1 MISLEIFIARLARH
15 LRRKCWSWRLV
26 VPADFL
32 EVITNVLLVK
42 RFLRA
47 PGLVLVRRPEAGSI
61 WCQNFVSKSNSL
73 RRSPE
78 LELRI
83 RDDDAP
89 PPRIIRSLA
98 VNLQTQISQLPTEFR
113 THQLRHLLE
122 RNVLVM
128 ARGGLGRRN
137 GGWLRKPV
145 GLS

>member
-1 MISLEIFIARLARH
+1 PGEAQRRLEMFFALRTRR
-15 LRRKCWSWRLV
+15 LRRKRWGWPPLN
-26 VPADFL
+26 PADFL
-32 EVITNVLLVK
+32 EGITNVLLVK

-47 PGLVLVRRPEAGSI
+47 PGLVLVRRPEAGRI
-61 WCQNFVSKSNSL
+61 RRQNFVSQSNSL

-83 RDDDAP
+83 RNDDAP
-89 PPRIIRSLA
+89 LPRIIRSLA

-128 ARGGLGRRN
+128 ARGSLGRRSEDRF
-137 GGWLRKPV
+137 RK
-145 GLS
+145 L